1 MRQNKALWPA
11 LAAAPSKKS
20 LVAFSLALLACSLL
34 AACLSDG
41 PNRTGGEYLVEHGI
55 VLETPLH
62 KAVLSGFPADT
73 FWTADLEPSR
83 LGDSV
88 ILVGARGGFSS
99 QARLIFDLNDTAH
112 LDSLDAPGSLR
123 LSLGFL
129 QPPISSRQL
138 AATLSGVDS
147 MRFLVETFV
156 YRDTGLSKE
165 RRADTLAALNRS
177 FLVNQVPAA
186 LFDPGAIRRD
196 TIALSLDSAI
206 SEDSP
211 QAVALPSLRDTL
223 LAGQSDKWIVLM
235 QVSPLAPA
243 DSGAM
248 LRLVGTRYSGSNPA
262 AFAPWLL
269 FGNPAIGSAS
279 ATAKQRRSPVTLAN
293 GRLGV
298 NSMLRFEGS
307 PTSILLG
314 KTRGLHFRIDRDT
327 LLARLEAALD
337 AQGVAFRRT
346 TDGRFDLSYFVP
358 FARIAIPIESSTV
371 EGDFLYEFRLDTDLD
386 SLLPGLDEAASRAV
400 LALGEDT
407 ILFSLTDRFDRDK
420 IVDSLIA
427 SYDEVPQDAGLRRFI
442 LRSGKDSNVADTSY
456 LRLGEARTVRWSS
469 GGSRNDR
476 LAVSVRADSASALLA
491 YHIDTKSLED
501 DNSFRDPET
510 GETLVEIS
518 DRIPRLFDPDTDTL
532 ALRSTRGVQRVLNR
546 VRLGEDIFGDFL
558 VQPRS
563 PAAIDTGEA
572 RQVPY
577 SVLGEIQPLIQDGRL
592 EVSLT
597 VYLYPLKDR

>member
-1 MRQNKALWPA
+1 
-11 LAAAPSKKS
+11 
-20 LVAFSLALLACSLL
+20 LLACSLL

-62 KAVLSGFPADT
+62 KAVLQDFPVDT

-99 QARLIFDLNDTAH
+99 QARLVFDLSDTAY
-112 LDSLDAPGSLR
+112 LDSLGEPGSLR
-123 LSLGFL
+123 LSLGFF
-129 QPPISSRQL
+129 QPPASSGQL

-147 MRFLVETFV
+147 MRFLVETWAF
-156 YRDTGLSKE
+156 RDTGMAE
-165 RRADTLAALNRS
+165 NRRADTLASLNRD
-177 FLVNQVPAA
+177 FLVNLRPPS
-186 LFDPGAIRRD
+186 LLNPGALRRD
-196 TIALSLDSAI
+196 TVALKVDSAI
-206 SEDSP
+206 SEDSL
-211 QAVALPSLRDTL
+211 QSVALPSLRDTL
-223 LAGQSDKWIVLM
+223 LAGASDKWIVLM
-235 QVSPLAPA
+235 QISPLTPA

-248 LRLVGTRYSGSNPA
+248 LRLVGTRYSGRTPS

-269 FGNPAIGSAS
+269 FGNPALGSA
-279 ATAKQRRSPVTLAN
+279 AAGAKQRLQPVTLGN
-293 GRLGV
+293 NRLAV

-307 PTSILLG
+307 STSILLG

-327 LLARLEAALD
+327 LLSRLEEALD

-346 TDGRFDLSYFVP
+346 TEGRFDLGYFVP
-358 FARIAIPIESSTV
+358 FAQVAIPIDSSSV
-371 EGDFLYEFRLDTDLD
+371 EGDFRYEFRLDTDLD
-386 SLLPGLDEAASRAV
+386 SLLPGLDEAGSRAT
-400 LALGEDT
+400 LSLGADTALV
-407 ILFSLTDRFDRDK
+407 FLTDRQDREK

-427 SYDEVPQDAGLRRFI
+427 SYGEVPQDADLRRFV
-442 LRSGKDSNVADTSY
+442 LRSGKDSNTADTSY
-456 LRLGEARTVRWSS
+456 LRIGETRVVRWGVS
-469 GGSRNDR
+469 GSRSDR
-476 LAVSVRADSASALLA
+476 LAVSVRADTSSAALA
-491 YHIDTKSLED
+491 YHIDTRSMED

-510 GETLVEIS
+510 GEPLVSIS
-518 DRIPRLFDPDTDTL
+518 DRIPRLFDPSSGTL
-532 ALRSTRGVQRVLNR
+532 SLRATRGIQRVLNR
-546 VRLGEDIFGDFL
+546 ARLGEEIRSDCL

-577 SVLGEIQPLIQDGRL
+577 SVLGEIRPLIQDGRL
-592 EVSLT
+592 EIALT